1 MLIAFKVMTYF
12 MAAICLFTGANE
24 FINGFIAFQDMGANL
39 TEEGFAD
46 PLMNN
51 VIRFFAA
58 MWMGVGVMFI
68 VFILD
73 LERYKPA
80 MLALFGIVFLGGIG
94 RIISVLEFGM
104 PEAASGVNLVVS
116 GVIVEIV
123 VIPVMAC
130 WLAFRFGQKAA
141 D

>member
-1 MLIAFKVMTYF
+1 MLVFKVLIYF
-12 MAAICLFTGANE
+12 MAAICLITGTNE
-24 FINGFIAFQDMGANL
+24 FLNGFIAFKDLGANL
-39 TEEGFAD
+39 TDEGFAD

-58 MWMGVGVMFI
+58 MWMGVGILFI
-68 VFILD
+68 VFNQD

-80 MLALFGIVFLGGIG
+80 LLALFGIVFLGGIG
-94 RIISVLEFGM
+94 RIMSVVEFGM
-104 PEAASGVNLVVS
+104 PETSSGVGLVVS

-123 VIPVMAC
+123 VIPVMAW
-130 WLAFRFGQKAA
+130 WLAFRFNKAA